1 MTTPAHAHTAM
12 THPPDTPHPPP
23 PDGAAAAEIEPERI
37 HVDEPHNTAVEAGQ
51 AAAPPRRTGS
61 AFRTAVADN
70 VGLGLMSASLVA
82 LMVFAFTLLENR
94 ITGVDNSLNAFADRV
109 GRSFDAQNAKID
121 RRIDGLAAQIDARI
135 DRLDT
140 RIDARIDG
148 LDTRIDRLDTR
159 IDRLDTRIDKLDTK
173 IDELE
178 TKIDTRIDTL
188 ETKID
193 ARFATQDAK
202 IDDLALKL
210 TALIAALDK
219 TEEVDAALAGELI
232 TSAPPAPDIG

>member
-1 MTTPAHAHTAM
+1 MTTPTHPHTAM
-12 THPPDTPHPPP
+12 THPPDTPHPHP
-23 PDGAAAAEIEPERI
+23 PDGAAAAEVEPERI
-37 HVDEPHNTAVEAGQ
+37 HVGEPDNTAVEAGQ
-51 AAAPPRRTGS
+51 AAAPQRRTGS

-148 LDTRIDRLDTR
+148 LDIRIDRLDTR
-159 IDRLDTRIDKLDTK
+159 IDRLDTK

-202 IDDLALKL
+202 IDTLDAKIDDLALKL

-219 TEEVDAALAGELI
+219 TEEVDAALAVEI
-232 TSAPPAPDIG
+232 TTNAPLVSDIG

>member
-1 MTTPAHAHTAM
+1 MTTPAHVHAAM

-148 LDTRIDRLDTR
+148 LDTRIDKLDTR
-159 IDRLDTRIDKLDTK
+159 

-219 TEEVDAALAGELI
+219 TEEVDAALAGEPI

>member
-1 MTTPAHAHTAM
+1 MTTPAHVHAAM
-12 THPPDTPHPPP
+12 THPPETPHPPP

-82 LMVFAFTLLENR
+82 LMIFAFTLLENR

-148 LDTRIDRLDTR
+148 LDTRIDRLDT
-159 IDRLDTRIDKLDTK
+159 K

-202 IDDLALKL
+202 IDTLDAKIDDLALKV

-219 TEEVDAALAGELI
+219 TEEVDAALAVES
-232 TSAPPAPDIG
+232 TTNAPLVSDIG

>member
-1 MTTPAHAHTAM
+1 MTS
-12 THPPDTPHPPP
+12 PPDTPHPPP
-23 PDGAAAAEIEPERI
+23 SDRAAAAEIEPEGI
-37 HVDEPHNTAVEAGQ
+37 NVGEPDNTAVEAGQ

-148 LDTRIDRLDTR
+148 LDTRIDG
-159 IDRLDTRIDKLDTK
+159 LDTRIDKLDTK

-219 TEEVDAALAGELI
+219 TEEVDAALAGEPI

>member
-1 MTTPAHAHTAM
+1 MTTPAHVHAAM

-159 IDRLDTRIDKLDTK
+159 IDKLDTK

-219 TEEVDAALAGELI
+219 TEDVDAALAGELI